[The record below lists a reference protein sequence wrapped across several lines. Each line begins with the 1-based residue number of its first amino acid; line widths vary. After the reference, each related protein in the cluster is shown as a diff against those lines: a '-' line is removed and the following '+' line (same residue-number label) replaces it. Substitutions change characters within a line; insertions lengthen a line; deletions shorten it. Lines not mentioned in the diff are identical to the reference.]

1 MDVDKKRELK
11 GNIAL
16 IDQAIAPLTNA
27 LKQLEPI
34 AEAENAFVDALK
46 NADSDE
52 NIEHREKAEEL
63 EEHVA
68 WLSDMLSK
76 LEEFKAFIEQY

>member
-16 IDQAIAPLTNA
+16 IDQALAPLTNA
-27 LKQLEPI
+27 VKQLEPI
-34 AEAENAFVDALK
+34 AEAESAFVDALK
-46 NADSDE
+46 DADSDE

-63 EEHVA
+63 EEYVA